1 MKTTDG
7 EEWQASDE
15 DVLAWQQA
23 YKEIDV
29 FVEID
34 AMACWL
40 DANPSKRKTKR
51 GMKRFVN
58 AWLNRANKKGGSP
71 QQYRELVVEGEPMPL
86 KKWSMI
92 DMLTHDFMNSEKMR
106 QKWLAEHG
114 QYVDGKGVRHVR

>member
-1 MKTTDG
+1 MKTKDG
-7 EEWQASDE
+7 EEWEASDE

>member
-1 MKTTDG
+1 MKTKDG

-23 YKEIDV
+23 FTEIDV

-58 AWLNRANKKGGSP
+58 AWLNRANKTGGSP
-71 QQYRELVVEGEPMPL
+71 QQYREPVVEDEPMPL
-86 KKWSMI
+86 KKWSMA

-106 QKWLAEHG
+106 QKWLAEHA
-114 QYVDGKGVRHVR
+114 QYVVGKGVRHVR